1 MLLPIMSES
10 RKSTITKWVVRGGVT
25 VVVLII
31 IGCLVGCSTVRGV
44 INGVESVGAGILMD
58 ARGVVNGLDD
68 VDTPSC
74 TYDSHDGS

>member
-31 IGCLVGCSTVRGV
+31 IGGLVGCSTVRGV

-68 VDTPSC
+68 VDTPAC